1 MKKSGLEPGPLVLAF
16 VLGGLLEKSFRQS
29 MRIFDGDLTG
39 FIGRPISASLLAALF
54 LLVVVVP
61 TATAIRSRRSSP

>member
-1 MKKSGLEPGPLVLAF
+1 PGPLVLAF

-29 MRIFDGDLTG
+29 MRIFDGQLTG
-39 FIGRPISASLLAALF
+39 FVERPISGSLLVALF

-61 TATAIRSRRSSP
+61 TASAIRGRRNS

>member
-1 MKKSGLEPGPLVLAF
+1 MLAF

-39 FIGRPISASLLAALF
+39 FVQRPISASLLVALF
-54 LLVVVVP
+54 LLAIVVP
-61 TATAIRSRRSSP
+61 DHDRDPRQKEQPMTEVVKH

>member
-1 MKKSGLEPGPLVLAF
+1 MLAF

-39 FIGRPISASLLAALF
+39 FVSRPISASLLAALF
-54 LLVVVVP
+54 LLAVVAPAVS
-61 TATAIRSRRSSP
+61 AIRRRRSIS